1 MREVTRLTLISSSRT
16 VVVLARL
23 DHLVGAGT
31 VFHGFVRVR
40 QANRQATQPE
50 IHSETSG
57 RRGLGWWA
65 AMHGLIQCMFY
76 V

>member
-1 MREVTRLTLISSSRT
+1 
-16 VVVLARL
+16 
-23 DHLVGAGT
+23 
-31 VFHGFVRVR
+31 VR

-50 IHSETSG
+50 INSETSG